1 MINQIKTVLLLGL
14 LTGFFIFLGGVL
26 GGKSGLIIAL
36 GFAALMNFGA
46 YWFSDKIVLSRY
58 HAQPITR
65 EDAPELYDI
74 VEELSRNAGLPM
86 PKVYVIPED
95 SPNAFATGR
104 NPKHAAV
111 AVTTGLLKLLDMR
124 EIKGVLSH
132 ELSHVKH
139 RDTLIS
145 AVAATIAGAIMVLVR
160 IAQFSALFGFGGD
173 DDDGGGIIGLLF
185 FIIVGPIAALIIQM
199 AISRSREYYADE
211 EGAKISSDPLALATA
226 LSKLDAYSK
235 RIPMA
240 SATETTSH
248 MFIVNPFSGKSLS
261 RLFSTHPPIEER
273 IKRLQEMAR
282 I

>member
-1 MINQIKTVLLLGL
+1 MANQIKTTLLLGL
-14 LTGFFIFLGGVL
+14 LTGFFIFVGELL
-26 GGKSGLIIAL
+26 GGKSGMIIAL
-36 GFAALMNFGA
+36 IFAALGNFFA
-46 YWFSDKIVLSRY
+46 YWFSDKLVLKRY
-58 HAQPITR
+58 KAQEVKR
-65 EDAPELYDI
+65 EEAPELYSI
-74 VEELSRNAGLPM
+74 VEELTRNANLPM
-86 PKVYVIPED
+86 PKIYIVPEE

-145 AVAATIAGAIMVLVR
+145 AVAATIAGAILVLVR

-173 DDDGGGIIGLLF
+173 DDEGGGLIGLLF
-185 FIIVGPIAALIIQM
+185 FIIVGPLAAMIIQM

-211 EGAKISSDPLALATA
+211 EGAKISSDPLALASA

-235 RIPMA
+235 RIPLTRA
-240 SATETTSH
+240 NETTSH
-248 MFIVNPFSGKSLS
+248 MFIVNPFSGKSLMK
-261 RLFSTHPPIEER
+261 LFSTHPPIEER
-273 IKRLQEMAR
+273 IKRLKEMAR